1 MSSMARG
8 DGLHLT
14 QTLAPVRALRIEFPD
29 AIHHVT
35 SRGDCREP
43 VHRTDDDR
51 HLRRG
56 YIAQTMASFDS

>member
-1 MSSMARG
+1 M
-8 DGLHLT
+8 HLT